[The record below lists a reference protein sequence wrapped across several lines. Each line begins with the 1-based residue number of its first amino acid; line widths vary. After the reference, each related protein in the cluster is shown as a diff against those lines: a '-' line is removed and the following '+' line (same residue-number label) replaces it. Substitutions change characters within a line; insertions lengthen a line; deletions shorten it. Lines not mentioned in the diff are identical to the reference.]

1 MPLTLFP
8 HDLEMWTS
16 SKTGG
21 VGVLG
26 LGRFQREHSI
36 GKDHA
41 VTIGTSLESA
51 FAKSMVPHLGLWTCA
66 G

>member
-8 HDLEMWTS
+8 CDLEMWIS
-16 SKTGG
+16 SKNRR
-21 VGVLG
+21 GVLG
-26 LGRFQREHSI
+26 LGRFQREHRI
-36 GKDHA
+36 GIDDA
-41 VTIGTSLESA
+41 VKIGTSFEST

>member
-8 HDLEMWTS
+8 HDLEMWIR
-16 SKTGG
+16 SKNRR
-21 VGVLG
+21 GVLG

-36 GKDHA
+36 GTDHA
-41 VTIGTSLESA
+41 VTIGTSLEST